1 MSAVTGLDK
10 VMCAFDMGDRVSI
23 VHSDGLTGTIQALLL
38 TNEGLQYQIR
48 YWRDNIRTVEWVFAD
63 EICKLS
69 K

>member
-10 VMCAFDMGDRVSI
+10 VMRAFDMGDRVSI